1 MESVRSW
8 WRRMHSEWESIS
20 RMYALSF
27 IIICRKIWKA
37 IIRRQDV
44 QEETGS
50 RQNAFFIMSRGM

>member
-1 MESVRSW
+1 MESVRLW

>member
-1 MESVRSW
+1 MESGRSW
-8 WRRMHSEWESIS
+8 WRQMHSEWESTS

-37 IIRRQDV
+37 IIRRPDV

-50 RQNAFFIMSRGM
+50 RRNVSCITSRET